1 MRRARDGLGEDLE
14 RVQEEAL
21 QVEGRDGCRRARRR
35 ERKGREA
42 GERAS
47 ASRPSTRQ
55 AQPMMSEERARRT
68 ADPTLVGLHRAD
80 ERLDV
85 VGELRRR
92 REVAAARG
100 EREGSD
106 ERACTSRRQHC
117 SRGAR
122 GPEKRERRTT
132 CDGPEVVE
140 EAGEEADLE
149 RRACEG
155 AASVRL
161 ERCAR
166 AQGRD
171 KDAPLSSYTLAT
183 MAFAAAAHF
192 WKLESCSP
200 TSGARQNGSWRRIER
215 TCRIVKTRNGVFSM
229 PACEA

>member
-1 MRRARDGLGEDLE
+1 MSALTSLASCAAAVRSPRREASARARTS
-14 RVQEEAL
+14 VPA
-21 QVEGRDGCRRARRR
+21 RADV
-35 ERKGREA
+35 
-42 GERAS
+42 
-47 ASRPSTRQ
+47 STAR
-55 AQPMMSEERARRT
+55 EERGDLT
-68 ADPTLVGLHRAD
+68 
-80 ERLDV
+80 
-85 VGELRRR
+85 
-92 REVAAARG
+92 
-100 EREGSD
+100 
-106 ERACTSRRQHC
+106 
-117 SRGAR
+117 
-122 GPEKRERRTT
+122 KRERRTT

-161 ERCAR
+161 ERWAR